1 MRVLVHALFCCV
13 LLVPPLAL
21 GQNESE
27 LAEPHY
33 HWPVYPPFSPGSWAW
48 PTSGWWHFPPFYQD
62 YGYSQQYPS
71 PTQAPQTI
79 IVFPPAPALP
89 SYGETR
95 LSQTRVLPKES
106 AAESKPQQG
115 SPLYLIALKDGVIRP
130 ALSYSVEKKVLY
142 YVDLDGTA
150 KQVPLDRV
158 DRTLSAELNRQRRV
172 PFHLPPD
179 E

>member
-62 YGYSQQYPS
+62 YGYAQQYPS

-142 YVDLDGTA
+142 YVDLDGTV